1 MKINMKIIFGLLGL
15 VFLNCGEV
23 HAGFLRDKI
32 KERFVEKQMEKPA
45 PVVSGESSM
54 KIEKAGDYTF
64 SFSFGGMERFYK
76 VHVPSSYKSS
86 TSMPLLFVLHGGG
99 GDMEIQATD
108 KYYKQISKSES
119 EGFIAVFPNGS
130 SQFKSGKLATWN
142 AGNCCG
148 QGRDKNVDD
157 VGFIREVFKKVSAQL
172 NVDSQKVY
180 AAGMSNGGMMS
191 YRLACEASDI
201 FKAIAAVA
209 GTDNTKECHP
219 KKPISIL
226 HIHAQDDDHVLFNG
240 GAGAEA
246 FKDKTQVT
254 DFVSVPKT
262 VEKWVG
268 LESCEAK
275 PTRVLEKSGAYC
287 ERYKCKASSV
297 QLCVTDTGKHSW
309 PGGEK
314 PRSLIVGGSPSKA
327 ISANDVMWEFFKS
340 L

>member
-1 MKINMKIIFGLLGL
+1 MKKKIIFLLAL
-15 VFLNCGEV
+15 VFGFWGGSAR
-23 HAGFLRDKI
+23 AGYFRDKM
-32 KERFVEKQMEKPA
+32 KERIIEKQAAKPA
-45 PVVSGESSM
+45 PVVTGDSSV

-76 VHVPSSYKSS
+76 VHVPASYKSS
-86 TSMPLLFVLHGGG
+86 VAMPLLFVLHGGG

-108 KYYKQISKSES
+108 KYYKQISKSEAQ
-119 EGFIAVFPNGS
+119 GFIAVFPNGS

-148 QGRDKNVDD
+148 KGRDLNVDD

-172 NVDSQKVY
+172 NVDKQKVF

-201 FKAIAAVA
+201 FKGIAAVA
-209 GTDNTKECHP
+209 GTDNTKECQP
-219 KKPISIL
+219 KNPISVL
-226 HIHAQDDDHVLFNG
+226 HIHAKDDDHVQFNG
-240 GAGAEA
+240 GAGEKA
-246 FKDKTQVT
+246 FKDKSQVT
-254 DFVSVPKT
+254 EFVSVPKT

-275 PTRVLEKSGAYC
+275 PAKVLEKSGAYC

-297 QLCVTDTGKHSW
+297 QLCVTDKGKHSW
-309 PGGEK
+309 PGGTK
-314 PRSLIVGGSPSKA
+314 PRAGLMGGSPSEA
-327 ISANDVMWEFFKS
+327 ISANDVMWDFFNS

>member
-1 MKINMKIIFGLLGL
+1 MFLLVLVLGFGGIA
-15 VFLNCGEV
+15 E
-23 HAGFLRDKI
+23 AGFLRDKI
-32 KERFVEKQMEKPA
+32 KERFVEKQKEKPA
-45 PVVSGESSM
+45 PVVTGEVSS
-54 KIEKAGDYTF
+54 KIEKAGNYTF
-64 SFSFGGMERFYK
+64 SFTFGGMERFYK
-76 VHVPSSYKSS
+76 VHVPASYKSS
-86 TSMPLLFVLHGGG
+86 TPMPLLFVLHGGG

-157 VGFIREVFKKVSAQL
+157 VGFIREVFKKVSAQV

-209 GTDNTKECHP
+209 GTDNTEECNP
-219 KKPISIL
+219 KKPISVL
-226 HIHAQDDDHVLFNG
+226 HIHAKDDDHVQFNG

-246 FKDKTQVT
+246 FKDKSMVT
-254 DFVSVPKT
+254 EFVSVPKT

-275 PTRVLEKSGAYC
+275 SQRVLEKSGAYC

-309 PGGEK
+309 PGGTK
-314 PRSLIVGGSPSKA
+314 PRAIMMGSAPSDA
-327 ISANDVMWEFFKS
+327 ISANDVMWDFFKS